1 MDNKELVLKTLKDA
15 QKPLKSQEIADISG
29 ISKTEVDK
37 ILKNL
42 KEEDLISVPKRCYY
56 QAK

>member
-15 QKPLKSQEIADISG
+15 QKPLKSNEIAHISG

-37 ILKNL
+37 ILKKL